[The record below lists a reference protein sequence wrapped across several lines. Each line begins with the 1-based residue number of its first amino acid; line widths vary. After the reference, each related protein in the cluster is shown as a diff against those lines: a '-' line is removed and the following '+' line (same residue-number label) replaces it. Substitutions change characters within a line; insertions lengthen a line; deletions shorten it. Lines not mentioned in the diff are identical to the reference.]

1 MRKKD
6 SINQFT
12 VVVVCRDGAGG
23 GEGEKSHTATM
34 ERQLNSVEQ
43 LVSQRTDIRRLREEE
58 ENALKEENY
67 EAAEQLNKKLEEMT
81 VLSEW
86 DIAGRGL
93 STVSDQRERERERE
107 RERGRLC

>member
-1 MRKKD
+1 
-6 SINQFT
+6 
-12 VVVVCRDGAGG
+12 VCRDGVGG

-34 ERQLNSVEQ
+34 EHQLSSVEQ
-43 LVSQRTDIRRLREEE
+43 LVSQRVDIRRLREEE

-67 EAAEQLNKKLEEMT
+67 EAADQLNKKLEEMT

-93 STVSDQRERERERE
+93 STVSRKRKISM
-107 RERGRLC
+107 LC